1 MYQKPVLDK
10 DKFADYSEL
19 VKQLLST
26 EDAKAILALECD
38 KIDKPPKI
46 TKTEIIF
53 NGKGDDGHET
63 FLFRRDDKPS
73 EPLMHPSPENL
84 KGLSCF
90 NFCKT
95 AQKPYDKYVVACC
108 ILAKVIFDK
117 DVRFSSDGDIE
128 NLQEGKELAEKVLQ
142 SKVTIKPYD
151 NGFEIEHEY
160 RKATSEA
167 EFIKDISK

>member
-63 FLFRRDDKPS
+63 FLFLQKDK
-73 EPLMHPSPENL
+73 ETEHVKERSPV
-84 KGLSCF
+84 LSCF